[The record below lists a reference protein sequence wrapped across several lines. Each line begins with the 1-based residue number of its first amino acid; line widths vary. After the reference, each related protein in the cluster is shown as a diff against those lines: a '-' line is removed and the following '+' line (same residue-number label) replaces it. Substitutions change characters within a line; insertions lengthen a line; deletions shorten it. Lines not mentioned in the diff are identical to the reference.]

1 MWLLKT
7 LVLGALVLLPCPVLA
22 EQAQVLGR
30 YVHQRWLEGAG
41 TPVPVASMAQGRD
54 GFLWLATGDGLF
66 RFDGIRFERLDAQA
80 PLRND
85 PPSTLLMTRSGD
97 VWISFEASHRFAF
110 YSRGTL
116 RLVDGPPAP
125 NRVVGMVEGQDGAI
139 WALTSNYNAEVLR
152 LKDGVWQ
159 TFNARHGLP
168 QSNAAHMVMG
178 RDGTLWVAGSEGVAW
193 LPPGAETFRFLR
205 TESSARVSQDPHGT
219 IWLSDKTGTY
229 PIAMVG
235 KPGVP
240 ADTTT
245 RFPTGDLDIRGA
257 PVFDRHGNLW
267 VATRYKGLKLFPRS
281 NPYGIEDEALPES
294 FTSQQGLSSDVTN
307 GLFEDREGNLWV
319 STEGGLDR
327 LRAAT
332 LVRDPT
338 FSSPARFGDKLL
350 AGADGT
356 VYIGQANTIFKV
368 PPHGEPEPI
377 IRDIVEPE
385 AICEAHDG
393 AVWVA
398 LRHEILVWSPD
409 GIRERIER
417 PDRKAR
423 HNIAYDCAVDAT
435 GSFWISAAGGG
446 VHRYREGRWEQVFE
460 GGEDAD
466 FYPTTLTTTV
476 AGSVVFQSG
485 DRLLWAKETGL
496 STTRL
501 HFGDSQ
507 LKVLTLQPAGKSL
520 YVAGAF
526 GLTRYVDGKPE
537 TAWSPDISPGSRING
552 LAETP
557 GGDLWLAYPR
567 MLVRMSATE
576 LEHAFRNRKLPPPN
590 FALGRADGLTSRP
603 HSHSQRAMVRGG
615 DGRLWI
621 ATESGTL
628 WMDPSDIVRD
638 QTIPGVAI
646 TALRTEALAYRDPIL
661 VRLPPA
667 TPKIEIDYAALS
679 FIDQQR
685 VSVRYRLEGFDQDWV
700 YPGQRRQAFYT
711 NLSPGKY
718 RFQVMAANME
728 GKWNP
733 SPASLEFEIPKT
745 FYQSGWFLLLC
756 MATVLTI
763 LFALH
768 RLRIIQAGN
777 RIRARLEERNAERER
792 IARELHDTLLQ
803 GVMGLILRFQAVANR
818 MPRDADLGKKLDTAL
833 AAADAVVVDARN
845 RVRDLR
851 GADEAADLLA
861 TLRRVAGET
870 PFSPPMSVRMLIE
883 GQPRTLHPL
892 VSAETVKIF
901 SEALLNVAHHSR
913 ASSVEIAVG
922 FESRQL
928 AIRLRDDGVGIPAL
942 VLEAGHKDGHF
953 GLVGMRERAER
964 MGGSLNITSVTS
976 QGTEVTL
983 LIPARLAYGR
993 RSLRKVAWWKRF
1005 IGKKRND

>member
-1 MWLLKT
+1 MRFLKT
-7 LVLGALVLLPCPVLA
+7 LALGALVSLPCPVLA
-22 EQAQVLGR
+22 VQAQVLGR
-30 YVHQRWLEGAG
+30 YVHQRWLEGTEA
-41 TPVPVASMAQGRD
+41 PVPVVSMAQGPD
-54 GFLWLATGDGLF
+54 GFIWLATGEGLF
-66 RFDGIRFERLDAQA
+66 RFDGVRFERLDAQT
-80 PLRND
+80 PIRND
-85 PPSTLLMTRSGD
+85 PPSALLMTRGGD
-97 VWISFEASHRFAF
+97 VWISFETSRRFAL
-110 YSRGTL
+110 YRRGTL
-116 RLVDGPPAP
+116 RLLDGPPAP
-125 NRVVGMVEGQDGAI
+125 HRIVGMVEGQDGAI

-152 LKDGVWQ
+152 FKDGAWQ
-159 TFNARHGLP
+159 TFNARQGLP
-168 QSNAAHMVMG
+168 QSNAAHMIMG

-193 LPPGAETFRFLR
+193 LPPGAEAFMFLR
-205 TESSARVSQDPHGT
+205 TESSARVSQDKHGA
-219 IWLSDKTGTY
+219 IWISDKTGTY
-229 PIAMVG
+229 PIAMIG
-235 KPGVP
+235 KTRAP
-240 ADTTT
+240 ADTTR
-245 RFPTGDLDIRGA
+245 RFLTGGLDIRGA
-257 PVFDRHGNLW
+257 PVFDRYGNLW
-267 VATRYKGLKLFPRS
+267 VATRYEGLKLFPRS
-281 NPYGIEDEALPES
+281 SPYGIEGEALPES
-294 FTSQQGLSSDVTN
+294 FTSKQGLSSDVTN

-350 AGADGT
+350 VGADGT
-356 VYIGQANTIFKV
+356 VYIGQANTIFRV
-368 PPHGEPEPI
+368 APHGDPEPI

-385 AICEAHDG
+385 AICEDHDG
-393 AVWVA
+393 AIWVA

-409 GIRERIER
+409 GGRQTIER
-417 PDRKAR
+417 PDREAR
-423 HNIAYDCAVDAT
+423 HNIAYDCAIDAT
-435 GSFWISAAGGG
+435 GTFWISAAGGG
-446 VHRYREGRWEQVFE
+446 VHRYREGRWEQVFK

-496 STTRL
+496 STTQLRL
-501 HFGDSQ
+501 GDSQ
-507 LKVLTLQPAGKSL
+507 LKVLTLQPTGRSL

-526 GLTRYVDGKPE
+526 GLTRYVDGNPE
-537 TAWSPDISPGSRING
+537 TAWSPDISPGTRISG

-557 GGDLWLAYPR
+557 EGDLWLAYPR
-567 MLVRMSATE
+567 MLVRMSAVE
-576 LEHAFRNRKLPPPN
+576 VEHAFRIRKLPHPS
-590 FALGRADGLTSRP
+590 FALGRADGLTSGP

-628 WMDPSDIVRD
+628 WMDPADIVRD
-638 QTIPGVAI
+638 HTAPGVAI
-646 TALRTEALAYRDPIL
+646 TALRTEALAFRDPTL
-661 VRLPPA
+661 LRLPPG

-685 VSVRYRLEGFDQDWV
+685 VHVRYRLEGFDQDWV

-711 NLSPGKY
+711 NLSPGRY
-718 RFQVMAANME
+718 RFQVMAANMD

-756 MATVLTI
+756 MTTALTI
-763 LFALH
+763 LLALH

-818 MPRDADLGKKLDTAL
+818 MPRDADLGKKLDAAL

-851 GADEAADLLA
+851 GADEASDLLS
-861 TLRRVAGET
+861 TLRRVAAET
-870 PFSPPMSVRMLIE
+870 PFSPPISVRLLIE
-883 GQPRTLHPL
+883 GQPRPLHPL

-928 AIRLRDDGVGIPAL
+928 AIRLRDDGVGIPAP
-942 VLEAGHKDGHF
+942 VLEAGGKQGHF

-964 MGGSLNITSVTS
+964 MGGSLNITSITA

-993 RSLRKVAWWKRF
+993 RSSRKVAWWTRF
-1005 IGKKRND
+1005 TGRSRND